1 MVHFLKATARDR
13 IPDETATAGG
23 AQIKQLKARPRLP
36 LGSILV
42 ENGLIT
48 REQLSEALANQ
59 SRWGSRLGDIVL
71 AMGWVKPLALYRA
84 LASQLRLE
92 FVNLMHQPPDD
103 TLFDPAHYQDYAKHL
118 YVPWRRRHGKL
129 WVATADPDSR
139 ELAAAWAGQDV
150 GLVVTSKFDVIWE
163 VQRVARSTF
172 SEDAVYHLAT
182 FDPAHS
188 ARIVVTRGQKVSFVT
203 GCLLTAAA
211 LWFAPIATLMVLNS
225 VVNFFLFFSFAFR
238 TVLCWMSCAEEDP
251 AITAAEIQQLHDV
264 ELPVYTVLVPM
275 YREPTV
281 LPILAAAL
289 RNLDYP
295 RSKLDIKL
303 VLEEDDQETI
313 EAAKALALD
322 STFEIVRVPSSQ
334 PKTKPKACNYALRFA
349 RGEYLTIYDAEDQPE
364 PDQLKKALVGFRKL
378 GPKAA
383 CLQARLNFFNA
394 GENWLTRMF
403 ALEYSLWFDMFLPA
417 LDRLRVPIPLGGT
430 SNHFDIAK
438 LREVGGWDPF
448 NVTEDADL
456 GLRFASC
463 GYQVGVINSV
473 TFEEANSQAGNWI
486 RQRSRWIKGYMQ
498 TWLVNMRNPV
508 ALCRRVG
515 WKGFLTL
522 QLFIGGGVVS
532 ALSYPFLA
540 LAFLYW
546 LITRGA
552 ALEPFFP
559 PAVLLVSVLNLIMGN
574 SYLIYLSMLAVAKRR
589 NFDLLPHALTVPGY
603 WLLLSAAAYKGLWQ
617 LIRNPF
623 FWEKTT
629 HGISKFTNDQ
639 LDRASHAA

>member
-1 MVHFLKATARDR
+1 MAHVLSGSAEDRSPGQATAAARAR
-13 IPDETATAGG
+13 AIPAKF
-23 AQIKQLKARPRLP
+23 QPRLP
-36 LGSILV
+36 LGTILV
-42 ENGLIT
+42 QNGLIT
-48 REQLSEALANQ
+48 RDQLSQALSHQ
-59 SRWGSRLGDIVL
+59 SHWGSRLGDIVL
-71 AMGWVKPLALYRA
+71 ALGWVKPLAFYRA
-84 LASQLRLE
+84 LAGQLRLE
-92 FVNLMHQPPDD
+92 FVNLTDQPPDD
-103 TLFDPAHYQDYAKHL
+103 SLFDPARYQDYAKHL

-129 WVATADPDSR
+129 WIATADPDSR
-139 ELAAAWAGQDV
+139 ELATACAGQDV

-163 VQRVARSTF
+163 VQRVARSAF
-172 SEDAVYHLAT
+172 SEDAVYHLST

-188 ARIVVTRGQKVSFVT
+188 ARIVVTRAQKISFVA
-203 GCLLTAAA
+203 GFVLVAAA
-211 LWFAPIATLMVLNS
+211 LWFAPIVTLVVLNS
-225 VVNFFLFFSFAFR
+225 TVNSFLFLSFVFR

-251 AITAAEIQQLHDV
+251 AISLSEIQQLHDV

-322 STFEIVRVPSSQ
+322 STFEIVRVPASQ

-349 RGEYLTIYDAEDQPE
+349 RGQYLTIYDAEDQPQ
-364 PDQLKKALVGFRKL
+364 PDQLKKALAGFRKF
-378 GPKAA
+378 GPRAA

-430 SNHFDIAK
+430 SNHFDIVK

-463 GYQVGVINSV
+463 GYHVGVIDSV
-473 TFEEANSQAGNWI
+473 TYEEANSQAGNWI

-498 TWLVNMRNPV
+498 TWLVNMRHPV

-522 QLFIGGGVVS
+522 QLFIGGGVIS

-546 LITRGA
+546 LITRGE
-552 ALEPFFP
+552 ALRPFFP

-574 SYLIYLSMLAVAKRR
+574 SCLVYLSMLAVAKRR
-589 NFDLLPHALTVPGY
+589 HFDLLPHALTVPAY
-603 WLLLSAAAYKGLWQ
+603 WLLLSVAAYKGLWQ
-617 LIRNPF
+617 LIHNPF

-639 LDRASHAA
+639 LDRASNAA